1 MAAIQ
6 PSPHTMFFGREI
18 YQQQLAA
25 AEALTRQQVEE
36 AKEAAPSPEAEAI
49 VAAAKQV
56 QLEELAAEKRETLGE
71 PAPVPT
77 PAPTKLQL
85 LNMRETE
92 LRTYL
97 KGEVAALKGKAASYT
112 AQEETL
118 EQRMAQ
124 RRARMDEFQECRQK
138 VLDEKDRLKAVLQ
151 LRDNEQDQDSLLK
164 LETYD
169 LKVMNGY
176 TRMNREQIDD
186 EMKMARIK
194 EKKESLLKH
203 EENYLKVHH
212 EHRQILSEL
221 EAMQKQN
228 LMREGQTQQPP
239 TTPAEMADPKMEA
252 AMLHLEKIQEQHR
265 ERVIEENAAK
275 KQRLEE
281 TPSQIAEQRERLLRL
296 QEERQQQFLEEQRA
310 QLQRE
315 QQAEQEKL
323 AEQRRKLEAQ
333 QKLQQ
338 QQFQD
343 QQQREMMELQ
353 KRQERLQQ
361 QAQQQEKERAEQ
373 EEAEK
378 LAQQEKRLADLRTA
392 QLAEQKLQQQQAEQK
407 QKEAEELRVRQQ
419 QAEQKQKQEEE
430 LRVRQQQQQ
439 EAEEQ
444 QAEQRQKAEADIARL
459 QHRHMLRQKLAE
471 EEERGRQLL
480 AELARNQAVLKAE
493 ILAEDKK
500 EKHIEQEYQQQE
512 ASRNASQRLLAELAE
527 REKGWESTAEEE
539 DSNRNQ
545 EPQSP
550 ASKRPRGAHTPRVV
564 PPPPKVAAQT
574 SLPMPF
580 EPGRIESGLF
590 PPAPV
595 PPGPYHRQ
603 PDPLLATPTVQ
614 QAAEPA
620 LPVKPR
626 PPFPPYLGIYFQ
638 YSLQFFFKVPLSHD
652 FFFPI

>member
-1 MAAIQ
+1 MAQTAAFQ

-71 PAPVPT
+71 PAPT
-77 PAPTKLQL
+77 PTKLQL

-97 KGEVAALKGKAASYT
+97 KGEVTALKGKASSYT
-112 AQEETL
+112 AQEEAL
-118 EQRMAQ
+118 QQRMAQ

-151 LRDNEQDQDSLLK
+151 LRDNEHDQDSLLK

-194 EKKESLLKH
+194 EKQESLLKH

-228 LMREGQTQQPP
+228 RVREGQPQQPP

-265 ERVIEENAAK
+265 EKVIEENAAK

-281 TPSQIAEQRERLLRL
+281 TPSQIAEQPERLLRL
-296 QEERQQQFLEEQRA
+296 QEERQQQILEEQRA

-323 AEQRRKLEAQ
+323 AEERRKLEAQ

-338 QQFQD
+338 QQFQE

-353 KRQERLQQ
+353 KRHEWLQ
-361 QAQQQEKERAEQ
+361 
-373 EEAEK
+373 
-378 LAQQEKRLADLRTA
+378 
-392 QLAEQKLQQQQAEQK
+392 
-407 QKEAEELRVRQQ
+407 
-419 QAEQKQKQEEE
+419 
-430 LRVRQQQQQ
+430 
-439 EAEEQ
+439 
-444 QAEQRQKAEADIARL
+444 
-459 QHRHMLRQKLAE
+459 
-471 EEERGRQLL
+471 
-480 AELARNQAVLKAE
+480 
-493 ILAEDKK
+493 
-500 EKHIEQEYQQQE
+500 
-512 ASRNASQRLLAELAE
+512 
-527 REKGWESTAEEE
+527 
-539 DSNRNQ
+539 
-545 EPQSP
+545 
-550 ASKRPRGAHTPRVV
+550 
-564 PPPPKVAAQT
+564 
-574 SLPMPF
+574 
-580 EPGRIESGLF
+580 
-590 PPAPV
+590 
-595 PPGPYHRQ
+595 
-603 PDPLLATPTVQ
+603 
-614 QAAEPA
+614 
-620 LPVKPR
+620 
-626 PPFPPYLGIYFQ
+626 
-638 YSLQFFFKVPLSHD
+638 
-652 FFFPI
+652 